1 MNRALTTLIWF
12 SLTLFVSLGLYHTSY
27 RVEEL
32 DRQLR
37 GLNSEI
43 EAEQRN
49 LHVLKAEWVYLAN
62 PARIEEAAR
71 KHLDLKPTAPQ
82 QVTGMNKISRL
93 VPTQAEVV
101 AQAQTQAR
109 TPRAVASATPR
120 PAAHRPKMASEE
132 TGRLNSHLVFQAA
145 ATAQDLSASNSLRL
159 VDDKTFAL
167 ANSGTEQ

>member
-12 SLTLFVSLGLYHTSY
+12 SLTIFVSVGLYHTSY

-62 PARIEEAAR
+62 PARIEEEAR
-71 KHLDLKPTAPQ
+71 KHLELKPTMPQ
-82 QVTGMNKISRL
+82 QVTGLNKISRL
-93 VPTQAEVV
+93 VPTQAELV
-101 AQAQTQAR
+101 AKAQTSAR
-109 TPRAVASATPR
+109 RDVANVAPR
-120 PAAHRPKMASEE
+120 PAAHRPKIASEE
-132 TGRLNSHLVFQAA
+132 SGRINTHLVIQAA
-145 ATAQDLSASNSLRL
+145 GTDRDLPAGNSLRL
-159 VDDKTFAL
+159 VEDKTFAL